1 MAPPGGIEPHA
12 VHPILRI
19 GLEDR
24 YRARWFINLFIRIKS
39 YTLSVSPQ
47 SDITLILLENLHASN
62 VFASEVYLVGY
73 QALRKQNSHH
83 QFLLMAN
90 RET

>member
-1 MAPPGGIEPHA
+1 MAPSGGIEPHA

-47 SDITLILLENLHASN
+47 SDITLLVLMNLHASN
-62 VFASEVYLVGY
+62 AFVLEVYL
-73 QALRKQNSHH
+73 
-83 QFLLMAN
+83 
-90 RET
+90 